1 MIEKAMNTDL
11 GEIAKVHTKC
21 FPGYFL
27 SKYGEK
33 LLARYYGEYLAEGVP
48 FVIARENGSIVGF
61 CMGYIGQTEAKK
73 KFLHK
78 NFFGMAGKTLKFM
91 LTFDKEVYSRIKTNI
106 LPSRGNDNSEIEGE
120 DEAYL
125 LSICVV
131 EEKRGTGLSR
141 ELMEAFEG
149 QLIEKGCKEYVLFA
163 IEDNDRGIG
172 FYEKMGFE
180 EIRSKDGSIKFR
192 KTLQSN

>member
-1 MIEKAMNTDL
+1 MIDIARETDL
-11 GEIAKVHTKC
+11 REIAKVHTKC

-27 SKYGEK
+27 TKYGEK
-33 LLARYYGEYLAEGVP
+33 LLAQYYGEYLAEGVP
-48 FVIARENGSIVGF
+48 FVIARDNGKIVGF
-61 CMGYIGQTEAKK
+61 CMGYIGQTKAKT
-73 KFLHK
+73 KFLKK
-78 NFFGMAGKTLKFM
+78 NFFGMVGKTLKLM

-106 LPSRGNDNSEIEGE
+106 LPSIGDGNSEEDEE

-125 LSICVV
+125 LSICVL

-141 ELMEAFEG
+141 ELVEAFEE
-149 QLIEKGCKEYVLFA
+149 QLIKKGCKGYALFA

-180 EIRSKDGSIKFR
+180 EVRSKDGSIKFR
-192 KTLQSN
+192 KALQSN